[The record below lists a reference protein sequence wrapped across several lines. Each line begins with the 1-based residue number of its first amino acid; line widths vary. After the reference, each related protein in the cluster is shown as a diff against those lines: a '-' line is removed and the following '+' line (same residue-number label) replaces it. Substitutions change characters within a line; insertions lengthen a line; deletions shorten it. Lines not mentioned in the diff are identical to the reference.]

1 MTLEAVVFR
10 RSKTWR
16 NATQNPQKKSAYCSA
31 KNRTMPKPPRQVD
44 SRVAIV
50 TPENIAFEYALAGPF
65 RRLPAFA
72 IDVLIRVLILGAI
85 VVVVLLSTTIGVQG
99 LGVSVLLVS
108 WFVLSWFYGGF
119 FETIWNGQTPG
130 KRFLGLRV
138 LTIDGEPINAMQAVL
153 RNVLRDV
160 DAMPPTPIG
169 LGLYT
174 LGLLTMAAND
184 RYQRLGDLASGT
196 IVVVEKRSMW
206 LGLTP
211 MNAPEAV
218 ALAQE
223 LPAKF
228 VPHRSLAHALSVYV
242 SRRRLFSPARRLEI
256 ASTLARP
263 LGESLNLPANTDPD
277 LLLCALY
284 YKKFIADG
292 PAQAETASLAGSLAE
307 VAAR

>member
-1 MTLEAVVFR
+1 
-10 RSKTWR
+10 
-16 NATQNPQKKSAYCSA
+16 
-31 KNRTMPKPPRQVD
+31 MPKPPRQVD

-85 VVVVLLSTTIGVQG
+85 VVAAMLSSAIGVEG
-99 LGVSVLLVS
+99 LGISVLLVS
-108 WFVLSWFYGGF
+108 WFALSWFYGGF
-119 FETIWNGQTPG
+119 FETVWNGQTPG
-130 KRFLGLRV
+130 KRLLGLRV
-138 LTIDGEPINAMQAVL
+138 LTIEGEPINAMQAVL

-196 IVVVEKRSMW
+196 IVVVETRSMW
-206 LGLTP
+206 QGLTP
-211 MNAPEAV
+211 MNAPEAM

-242 SRRRLFSPARRLEI
+242 SRRRLFSPARRMEI

-263 LGESLNLPANTDPD
+263 LGETLNLPASLDPD

-284 YKKFIADG
+284 YKKFIGDG
-292 PAQAETASLAGSLAE
+292 PVQAELVAPRPVAE
-307 VAAR
+307 VATR